1 MQIAKAALCAAINK
15 KEGFRKK
22 NNVKKKLQAKTR
34 AFSRAIGFHWGQEV

>member
-22 NNVKKKLQAKTR
+22 NNVKKKAT
-34 AFSRAIGFHWGQEV
+34 S